1 MTIAIGGAADRAI
14 RAHPSSMAV
23 DLDEAHVFMEASS
36 WDLKYEQDKW
46 PEVKFSDIKDYR
58 KAA

>member
-1 MTIAIGGAADRAI
+1 MPNL
-14 RAHPSSMAV
+14 RAHPSSIAA
-23 DLDEAHVFMEASS
+23 DLDDAPVYMGASA